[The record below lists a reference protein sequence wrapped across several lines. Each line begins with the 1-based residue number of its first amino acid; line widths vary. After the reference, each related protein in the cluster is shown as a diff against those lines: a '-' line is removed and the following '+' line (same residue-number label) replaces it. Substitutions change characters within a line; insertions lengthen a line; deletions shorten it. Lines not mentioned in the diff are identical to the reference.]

1 MHKSFEGDAFFPEI
15 KSDEWELIS
24 SEKNKSNDDKTLT
37 YSYLTFKKID
47 KT

>member
-1 MHKSFEGDAFFPEI
+1 VHKSFEGDAFFPEI
-15 KSDEWELIS
+15 KSDKWELIS